1 MTARS
6 CSGARAAIIIVMALS
21 PAAAQAPAGPP
32 NALQGF
38 SQNRSEPVKIES
50 TSLELRE
57 KDKVATFI
65 GNVNLVQ
72 GDTTLQC
79 KTLVVY
85 YEPGGKPAGKPGGM
99 KTAQSTPGGE
109 QQIRRVEAKGGV
121 VVTQKDQVASGEN
134 GLFDTSANTVT
145 LMGNVVVTQGQNV
158 LRGDKL
164 VVNLTTGVSHVE
176 SAGQGRVQGLFAP
189 GSRPG
194 MAPGK
199 EGPRPPAAPLKL
211 N

>member
-6 CSGARAAIIIVMALS
+6 CIGAHAAIVIVMVLS

-38 SQNRSEPVKIES
+38 SQNRGEPVKIES
-50 TSLELRE
+50 TSLELRD

-65 GNVNLVQ
+65 GNVNLIQ
-72 GDTTLQC
+72 GDTTLRC
-79 KTLVVY
+79 KRLVVY
-85 YEPGGKPAGKPGGM
+85 YDQGGKPGGM
-99 KTAQSTPGGE
+99 KVAQSTPGAE

-121 VVTQKDQVASGEN
+121 VVTQKDQIATGEN
-134 GLFDTSANTVT
+134 GLFDTTANTVT
-145 LMGNVVVTQGQNV
+145 LIGNVVITQGQNV

-164 VVNLTTGVSHVE
+164 VVNLTSGLSQVE
-176 SAGQGRVQGLFAP
+176 SVGQGRVQGLFAP

-194 MAPGK
+194 LMPGK
-199 EGPRPPAAPLKL
+199 EGPRPPAGPLKL

>member
-1 MTARS
+1 MTTRS
-6 CSGARAAIIIVMALS
+6 KPRIGAHAAIVILMVLS

-50 TSLELRE
+50 TSLKLRE

-65 GNVNLVQ
+65 GNVHLIQ
-72 GDTTLQC
+72 GDTTLRC
-79 KTLVVY
+79 KMLVVY
-85 YEPGGKPAGKPGGM
+85 YDQGGKPGGM
-99 KTAQSTPGGE
+99 KIAQSSPGGE
-109 QQIRRVEAKGGV
+109 QQQIRRVEAKGGV
-121 VVTQKDQVASGEN
+121 VVTQNDQIATGEN
-134 GLFDTSANTVT
+134 GLFDTTANTVT
-145 LMGNVVVTQGQNV
+145 LIGNVVVTQGQNV

-164 VVNLTTGVSHVE
+164 VVNLTTGVSQVE
-176 SAGQGRVQGLFAP
+176 SVGQGRVQGLFAP

-194 MAPGK
+194 LVPGK
-199 EGPRPPAAPLKL
+199 EGPRPPAGPLKL

>member
-1 MTARS
+1 MP
-6 CSGARAAIIIVMALS
+6 CRA
-21 PAAAQAPAGPP
+21 
-32 NALQGF
+32 F
-38 SQNRSEPVKIES
+38 SQNRNEPVKIES

-65 GNVNLVQ
+65 DNVNLTQ
-72 GDTTLQC
+72 GDTTLRC
-79 KTLVVY
+79 KTLFVY
-85 YEPGGKPAGKPGGM
+85 YEPAGKPGGM
-99 KTAQSTPGGE
+99 KVAQSTSGGAE

-121 VVTQKDQVASGEN
+121 VVTQKDQIATGEN
-134 GLFDTSANTVT
+134 GLFDTTANTVI

-164 VVNLTTGVSHVE
+164 VVNLTTGVSQVE
-176 SAGQGRVQGLFAP
+176 SVGQGRVQGLFSP

-194 MAPGK
+194 LVPGR
-199 EGPRPPAAPLKL
+199 EGPRPPAGPFKL